1 MNNKTEK
8 GAIMGKMGLFSVLMT
23 VVFLMAACASQ
34 EEENP
39 SAEDIPFLEVN
50 LTVNPDKVEIAEKVL
65 FEAAV
70 SFGGKPVE
78 NADKVNFEI
87 WRSKSE
93 NHEKI
98 EIEHAEDGIY
108 RLEKSFDEE
117 GTYYIYAH
125 VTAEGM
131 HNMPKKGF
139 TIGTPSE
146 PEDEKEHH
154 EMEEKMTEEDMHEG
168 H

>member
-1 MNNKTEK
+1 
-8 GAIMGKMGLFSVLMT
+8 MGKKGLLLFMVTTVLMLT
-23 VVFLMAACASQ
+23 ACVSQ
-34 EEENP
+34 KEEKT
-39 SAEDIPFLEVN
+39 SGDDIPFLEVD
-50 LTVNPDKVEIAEKVL
+50 LTVNPDKAETAEKVL

-78 NADKVNFEI
+78 NADEVNFEI

-108 RLEKSFDEE
+108 RLEKSFAED

-131 HNMPKKGF
+131 HNMPKKEF

-146 PEDEKEHH
+146 PEDEKEHQQ
-154 EMEEKMTEEDMHEG
+154 MEEKMTEEEMHEG